1 MRTYFSIMSEEKT
14 QVQEAR
20 DESPKKDTVL
30 PLEVIDRAIG
40 SEIKI
45 LLTNNKEFTGKL
57 VGFDDFVNV
66 VLEDATEIDGDG
78 SEGKKIKRMLLN
90 GSQIAMLSPPSL

>member
-1 MRTYFSIMSEEKT
+1 MSDEHTQTTTEPTTEESS
-14 QVQEAR
+14 R
-20 DESPKKDTVL
+20 KDTIL

-40 SEIKI
+40 TDIKI

-78 SEGKKIKRMLLN
+78 NTGNKIKRMLLN
-90 GSQIAMLSPPSL
+90 GSQIAMLSPSSL

>member
-1 MRTYFSIMSEEKT
+1 MSEENT
-14 QVQEAR
+14 QTSTDISTE
-20 DESPKKDTVL
+20 DSTKKDTVL

-40 SEIKI
+40 TDIKI

-66 VLEDATEIDGDG
+66 VLEEATEIDGDG
-78 SEGKKIKRMLLN
+78 NQGKKIKRMLLN
-90 GSQIAMLSPPSL
+90 GSQIAMLSPSL

>member
-1 MRTYFSIMSEEKT
+1 MS
-14 QVQEAR
+14 
-20 DESPKKDTVL
+20 DENTPTSTDPSTESSSKKDTVL

-40 SEIKI
+40 TDIKI
-45 LLTNNKEFTGKL
+45 LLTTNKEFTGKL

-78 SEGKKIKRMLLN
+78 NAGGKIKRMLLN
-90 GSQIAMLSPPSL
+90 GSQIAMLSPSL

>member
-1 MRTYFSIMSEEKT
+1 MPEENTPTSAEPSK
-14 QVQEAR
+14 E
-20 DESPKKDTVL
+20 DSPKRDTVL

-40 SEIKI
+40 TDIKI
-45 LLTNNKEFTGKL
+45 LLTTNKEFTGKL

-78 SEGKKIKRMLLN
+78 NTGNRIKRMLLN
-90 GSQIAMLSPPSL
+90 GSQIAMLSPSS

>member
-1 MRTYFSIMSEEKT
+1 MPEENSPTSAEPSK
-14 QVQEAR
+14 E
-20 DESPKKDTVL
+20 DSPKRDTVL

-40 SEIKI
+40 TDIKI
-45 LLTNNKEFTGKL
+45 LLTTNKEFTGKL

-78 SEGKKIKRMLLN
+78 NTGNRIKRMLLN
-90 GSQIAMLSPPSL
+90 GSQIAMLSPSL

>member
-1 MRTYFSIMSEEKT
+1 MSEEHT
-14 QVQEAR
+14 QTSTEPTTEETSR
-20 DESPKKDTVL
+20 KDTIL

-40 SEIKI
+40 TDIKI

-78 SEGKKIKRMLLN
+78 NTGSKIKRMLLN
-90 GSQIAMLSPPSL
+90 GSQIAMLSPSSL